1 VAASRGA
8 SLARR
13 SVLLVTDDTAEP
25 GPGAREGLRD
35 ALPDMVASVATGAVD
50 LALTG
55 TPSVGALAPVLGFLI
70 RRGVDARARRGMRA
84 LETAAEQVGGLDRL
98 ADVATADE
106 ARLELTARV
115 IEAAMRTTREQKI
128 RALGRV
134 LANGLDGHATVDQ
147 GQILTA
153 ALDAIEA
160 PHIQVLAELRNYA
173 DSHEE
178 EVNASNRVNL
188 LTLPRGAIAGRL
200 PGHREI
206 LGAVIQVLASHHLI
220 EPVGGGLTYEQWGG
234 PDRWAITDLGRACLA
249 RLEESG
255 PS

>member
-1 VAASRGA
+1 MPDETPEPG
-8 SLARR
+8 R
-13 SVLLVTDDTAEP
+13 SVQRRIL
-25 GPGAREGLRD
+25 D
-35 ALPDMVASVATGAVD
+35 ALPDVVASAATGAVD
-50 LALTG
+50 FAITG
-55 TPSVGALAPVLGFLI
+55 TPSAGVAAPLLAALVRLG
-70 RRGVDARARRGMRA
+70 GDARSRRQQRGARV
-84 LETAAEQVGGLDRL
+84 LDTAAEQVGGLDRL
-98 ADVATADE
+98 AEIATADE

-128 RALGRV
+128 RALARV

-147 GQILTA
+147 AQILTA

-173 DSHEE
+173 DGHKE
-178 EVNASNRVNL
+178 EVSASNRVNL
-188 LTLPRGAIAGRL
+188 LTLPRGAIADRL

-206 LGAVIQVLASHHLI
+206 LGAVIQVLVGHHLI

-249 RLEESG
+249 RLEEV
-255 PS
+255 